1 MNTVPLATF
10 NELEPAQKLRDRL
23 QRAGIPA
30 IINDESKLER
40 FWFMSE
46 PLASIHLEVPQPK
59 YLEARR
65 LVEEWDKSE
74 GVLHSAVRCPECAS
88 SRVEFP
94 QMTRKFST
102 PALGSVLMALR
113 VVKREFYCLDCHY
126 TWPLSVALKPK
137 LDVLGWPSDSKLWH
151 PENQNQP
158 KRQRA

>member
-23 QRAGIPA
+23 QQAGIQA
-30 IINDESKLER
+30 TINDESKIER

-46 PLASIHLEVPQPK
+46 PLAAIHLEVPQPK

-65 LVEEWDKSE
+65 LTEEWDKADGALRST
-74 GVLHSAVRCPECAS
+74 VRCPECES

-94 QMTRKFST
+94 QITRKFIT
-102 PALGSVLMALR
+102 PALGSVLMSLR
-113 VVKREFYCLDCHY
+113 LIKREFYCLDCHY
-126 TWPLSVALKPK
+126 TWPTVVALKPK

-151 PENQNQP
+151 PENQV